1 MDIKK
6 IKVGKTVTVNPPR
19 GQSYSGKVTHIAN
32 REDGAWITV
41 EVKIGTGKQATYTE
55 RKVRPGYIAD

>member
-19 GQSYSGKVTHIAN
+19 GASYSGKVAHIDQ
-32 REDGAWITV
+32 RDDGAWITV
-41 EVKIGTGKQATYTE
+41 DAKQGTGKNATVIQ
-55 RKVRPGYIAD
+55 RKVRPGYIAG